1 MSVLVNQETRILCQG
16 ITGSQGSFHAEQCIE
31 YGSNIVAGVTPG
43 KQLISMFLS
52 LIQLLKRH
60 LKLK

>member
-31 YGSNIVAGVTPG
+31 YGSNIVAGVTRE
-43 KQLISMFLS
+43 KADQLILMFLS

-60 LKLK
+60 PK